1 MTGWKAGAPPP
12 HESPD
17 RIRPDLRM
25 MLGISDEWLGLVTP
39 LAGAML
45 SVVVFYLRSMR
56 EHQLTQH
63 AELVRRL
70 DRVEDETRRLAR
82 CVREMERALTTKEE
96 WLRESMSARRRLDA
110 LTQAVGK
117 LRVVGVKREGQ

>member
-1 MTGWKAGAPPP
+1 
-12 HESPD
+12 
-17 RIRPDLRM
+17 M

-63 AELVRRL
+63 AKLVRRL
-70 DRVEDETRRLAR
+70 DRVEDETRRLVRTA
-82 CVREMERALTTKEE
+82 REMERALTTKEE
-96 WLRESMSARRRLDA
+96 WLRESISARRRLDA

-117 LRVVGVKREGQ
+117 LRVVSAKKEGQ

>member
-1 MTGWKAGAPPP
+1 
-12 HESPD
+12 
-17 RIRPDLRM
+17 M

-82 CVREMERALTTKEE
+82 AVREMERAFATKEE
-96 WLRESMSARRRLDA
+96 WLRESMSARQRLDA

-117 LRVVGVKREGQ
+117 LRVVGATREGQ